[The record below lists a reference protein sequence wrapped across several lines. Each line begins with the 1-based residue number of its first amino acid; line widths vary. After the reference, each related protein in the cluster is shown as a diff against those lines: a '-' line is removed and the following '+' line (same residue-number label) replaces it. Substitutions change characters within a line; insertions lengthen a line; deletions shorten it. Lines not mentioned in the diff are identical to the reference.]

1 MKIPNNLLPI
11 HVMKNGFG
19 KKGPLPHHTLYS
31 AKEDLIYLANVY
43 KDTLICNESSIYNS
57 LELANY
63 LAVCAN
69 NFPKAIELL
78 KDVHSTLK
86 IEGYGC
92 KGIEEFLDSLE
103 NESNL

>member
-1 MKIPNNLLPI
+1 MKIPNNLPYNRQI
-11 HVMKNGFG
+11 ICYGDEMMTNEEI
-19 KKGPLPHHTLYS
+19 S
-31 AKEDLIYLANVY
+31 YL
-43 KDTLICNESSIYNS
+43 L
-57 LELANY
+57 LA
-63 LAVCAN
+63 CN

-78 KDVHSTLK
+78 KDVHSILK